1 MYERL
6 SIKDREQLLS
16 LVTTEQREFFE
27 NELKRGRRTIFEN
40 AMRDEKISAIKSV
53 DTALEENEKN
63 VVDWMI
69 TDFIDFGLGNL
80 GGQCACGRK
89 LRYQFTVEHQKT
101 GKMIQYGKDHLSTFL
116 NIDVKDIDGVI
127 NELDKFDHEL
137 DELLWKINENEYGY
151 EHYEKIPDKTV
162 VSKSILKHI
171 EVNVPLLDRQIQRLK
186 RYYEKQLE
194 AILEEKL
201 KIQRELEFEKRLEEK
216 GRIEKLLREKKQI
229 EDKLEAERK
238 AQREVELK
246 RIQQEKDFKEK
257 QLLEKKQQNAARIE
271 ATKEL
276 VGYGASFEEIA
287 YSLVL
292 NGVHSAVE
300 ISNIMVN
307 NFNVDKRM
315 SIGTLGRPYIYF
327 DVLVALR
334 KQVEIGNLIM
344 DESSN
349 IEDCIFF
356 INPKQ
361 EERENKLGQEIQQE
375 FSLF

>member
-6 SIKDREQLLS
+6 SIEEREKTLS
-16 LVTTEQREFFE
+16 LLITEQREFLE

-53 DTALEENEKN
+53 DTALEEDEKD
-63 VVDWMI
+63 VLDWMI

-80 GGQCACGRK
+80 DGQCACGRK

-101 GKMIQYGKDHLSTFL
+101 GKTIQYGKDHLSTFL
-116 NIDVKDIDGVI
+116 NIDVRDIDGVI
-127 NELDKFDHEL
+127 NELDKFDQEL

-151 EHYEKIPDKTV
+151 EHYEKLPDKTV

-186 RYYEKQLE
+186 RYFERQME
-194 AILEEKL
+194 AIIEEKL
-201 KIQRELEFEKRLEEK
+201 KIQRELEINKRQQDKE
-216 GRIEKLLREKKQI
+216 RIEKLLKDKKQI
-229 EDKLEAERK
+229 EDMLEAERK

-246 RIQQEKDFKEK
+246 RIQQENEYKEK
-257 QLLEKKQQNAARIE
+257 QLLEKKHHDAASVE

-276 VGYGASFEEIA
+276 VGYGAKFEEIA

-300 ISNIMVN
+300 ISQIMLN
-307 NFNVDKRM
+307 NFGVDKRI
-315 SIGTLGRPYIYF
+315 SISTLSRPYIYF
-327 DVLVALR
+327 DVLVSLR
-334 KQVEIGNLIM
+334 KQVDMGNLIM
-344 DESSN
+344 DESSD

-356 INPKQ
+356 INPNQ
-361 EERENKLGQEIQQE
+361 EERVDNAEQELQQE